1 MAVST
6 APLGLSPDDAALI
19 IGCTPDHVRLL
30 CRMGQLT
37 AVRVR
42 QRWFVDPESA
52 RRYSREKAR
61 KQDAAD

>member
-30 CRMGQLT
+30 CRRGLLT

-42 QRWFVDPESA
+42 QRWFVDPDSA

-61 KQDAAD
+61 ELHGDD